1 MPDECLRCHHGR
13 RVGRGVRARK
23 QLERRDGLR
32 RPQSDINSIILAR
45 QDPLCS
51 PSGIS
56 GPLDKHC
63 SAA

>member
-1 MPDECLRCHHGR
+1 MVDEDECEG
-13 RVGRGVRARK
+13 ARK

-51 PSGIS
+51 PSGTS